1 MQPIIT
7 GQMLVMQLRVYPE
20 ISSNFRHTPPLILR
34 CESNLEALHSEIG
47 CNCLLL
53 LSHED
58 NHCGSGLVDG
68 LKEYKKSIDYSSE
81 TIVNLMSRCA
91 VIRMATGRA
100 RLETFKEKKYVA
112 TSLVGMAECGCQ
124 KQILQLRHSLLVA
137 IS

>member
-7 GQMLVMQLRVYPE
+7 GQMPMMQLRVYSE
-20 ISSNFRHTPPLILR
+20 ISGNFRHTLPLILR
-34 CESNLEALHSEIG
+34 CESNLEALHSETG
-47 CNCLLL
+47 CNCLRL

-81 TIVNLMSRCA
+81 TIVDLMSRCA
-91 VIRMATGRA
+91 VIRLVTGQA
-100 RLETFKEKKYVA
+100 RLETSKEKTYVT

-124 KQILQLRHSLLVA
+124 KQILQLCHSLLVA